1 MLSPHNHGG
10 KLESLALNA
19 RSKLGKAVAGELN
32 VIVWYKLNDALSS
45 AHLGETR
52 LGRKWRLQS

>member
-10 KLESLALNA
+10 KLES
-19 RSKLGKAVAGELN
+19 RSKLGKVVAGELN